1 MKITKT
7 QLRQIIREETARLMK
22 EEAIDPEG
30 ISGLSA
36 IARRVTDPENNPQ
49 KFAKLDQLLMQ
60 KGSTKQ
66 QAEAIAMFIANYAQG
81 KPEVASEIFDKLKVI
96 LNTKVI
102 PHLEKGKGGGSG
114 GTGGSGGAVKFG

>member
-7 QLRQIIREETARLMK
+7 QLRQIIREETTRLMK
-22 EEAIDPEG
+22 EEAVDPEG

-49 KFAKLDQLLMQ
+49 RFAKLDQMLMQ

-81 KPEVASEIFDKLKVI
+81 KPEIAGEIFDKLKVI

-102 PHLEKGKGGGSG
+102 PHLEKGKGGGD
-114 GTGGSGGAVKFG
+114 TGGGGGGAVKFG

>member
-7 QLRQIIREETARLMK
+7 QLRQIIREETTRLMK

-49 KFAKLDQLLMQ
+49 KFAKLDQLLTQ

-81 KPEVASEIFDKLKVI
+81 KPEIAGEIFDKLKVI